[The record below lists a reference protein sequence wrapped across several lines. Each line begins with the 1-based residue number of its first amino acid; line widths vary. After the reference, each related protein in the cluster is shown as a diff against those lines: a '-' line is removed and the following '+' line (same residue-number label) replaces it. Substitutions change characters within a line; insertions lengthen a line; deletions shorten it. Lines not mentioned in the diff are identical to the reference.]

1 MVYISKKALDTSKLG
16 QINNEIVILETNIK
30 FRTSKVIKFT
40 SRIIGSLDS
49 CLDCLEL
56 RSNPNFPKTLE
67 YQRIIRYIDEF
78 VEYYEDENMKDF
90 LSIKS
95 ASHLAFLVSIRA
107 EIILTSSFD
116 AENLFKITNEFID
129 DMVKELNEEIRIN
142 AEDTL
147 RLEQL
152 QEKRKKFK

>member
-1 MVYISKKALDTSKLG
+1 MVYISKKALDISKLG

-40 SRIIGSLDS
+40 SRIIGSLNG
-49 CLDCLEL
+49 CLGCLEL
-56 RSNPNFPKTLE
+56 RSDPSFSKTLE

-95 ASHLAFLVSIRA
+95 ASHLTFLVSIRA

-129 DMVKELNEEIRIN
+129 DMVKEFNEEIRIN

-147 RLEQL
+147 RLKQL
-152 QEKRKKFK
+152 QEKRKIFK